1 MKKIDKSTLD
11 EIVMLIENN
20 IPYRE
25 ILRKN
30 PVLKSTSM
38 VSRIKKIHI
47 DGKTTS
53 QKKLSDKTKR
63 KIQLAAVERRALE
76 ESDLIVNGYIDIL
89 KAFTYSIQ
97 NLDEIQ
103 LLHKKGTDDLYVI
116 LQEIVKRLDR
126 YFDKTEIDETEQLDI
141 RTKVNVATQKISNLH
156 KNSLL
161 RIKAIDAI
169 RNQLDSILKFKIEIQ
184 GIEQINYLI
193 SSFLRG
199 TEVLSD
205 EEYFKY
211 KSAVINFNEFARVFF
226 DRWDA
231 GVYKSDLSATTE

>member
-1 MKKIDKSTLD
+1 MIKISQNSIEKVVGMLKNNHSYRDIMTQVS
-11 EIVMLIENN
+11 EI
-20 IPYRE
+20 
-25 ILRKN
+25 
-30 PVLKSTSM
+30 KSTSM
-38 VSRIKKIHI
+38 IFRIKKKYV
-47 DGKTTS
+47 DGE
-53 QKKLSDKTKR
+53 LSNKRSISPKTKR
-63 KIQLAAVERRALE
+63 KIQISAVERRALE
-76 ESDLIVNGYIDIL
+76 KSDLIVNGYIDIL

-141 RTKVNVATQKISNLH
+141 RTKINVATQKISNLH

-184 GIEQINYLI
+184 GIEQINFLI

-231 GVYKSDLSATTE
+231 GVYKSDLSTTTE